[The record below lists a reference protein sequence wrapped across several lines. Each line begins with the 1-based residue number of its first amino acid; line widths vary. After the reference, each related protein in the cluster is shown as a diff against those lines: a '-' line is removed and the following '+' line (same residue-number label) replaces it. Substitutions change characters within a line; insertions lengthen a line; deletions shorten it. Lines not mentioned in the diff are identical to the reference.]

1 MSLPGSDPGL
11 HPAVKTKTYA
21 AYRKSQHYSEVRDC
35 VERLAKARVATL
47 LKAASSGGG
56 EDTHNQQDVVDALF
70 EDLQKE
76 AKVDAAM
83 DILSKHPTFPDWV
96 DRGLEEYLRKAE
108 NEALLSASASTE
120 QSSDEKNKEEIT
132 KDGESSS
139 SSKDE
144 KKVAASGNNEEKGD
158 GKDADPKSLSSFR
171 EATPVFMDCY
181 DPTEASADGSST
193 SPTVPSILTPLGP
206 HRHGGPGRMVEE
218 WELSAHST
226 TKRIMLRECTQ
237 KVAGILAANEAAAA
251 APKIYVHGR
260 QGVGKTAVLASI
272 VASSRTSGYIVLY
285 LPDGDRLRKNGFFIT
300 PSSHPDRKGIFDLQ
314 DLSQEALKQLVGSYD
329 AAEQMEGMIADRM
342 TLEVYFKD
350 TQFKRLDEYRA
361 GLDGAKDENDDDGSI
376 SLLDLIAYSQ
386 ENKKHAPMCYS
397 VVVNRLMHQT
407 DKKFMIVM
415 DEFNCLFDKGHYF
428 HMAYDENVRE
438 PIPYDKIS
446 LFEPIMAAMDLTT
459 KTVEEEEDSE
469 TGEGE
474 AATTSSNTSFTTSNT
489 AMLVGT
495 SESHAIRSDVNSK
508 LTECAERRTT
518 VEVIEVPRF
527 SSLEADHVLANFEA
541 TGVGKLRLD
550 RGDTLMNPQEMEYLK
565 MASGSIGQ
573 KFLDVSIF

>member
-1 MSLPGSDPGL
+1 M
-11 HPAVKTKTYA
+11 
-21 AYRKSQHYSEVRDC
+21 
-35 VERLAKARVATL
+35 
-47 LKAASSGGG
+47 
-56 EDTHNQQDVVDALF
+56 VDALF

-76 AKVDAAM
+76 AKTDAAM
-83 DILSKHPTFPDWV
+83 DILSKHPKFPDWV
-96 DRGLEEYLRKAE
+96 DRGLEEYLRTAE
-108 NEALLSASASTE
+108 KEALLTASSE
-120 QSSDEKNKEEIT
+120 EKEEET
-132 KDGESSS
+132 TD
-139 SSKDE
+139 DE
-144 KKVAASGNNEEKGD
+144 TTAASGNKEEKED
-158 GKDADPKSLSSFR
+158 GEDAAVETVPKQVSFR
-171 EATPVFMDCY
+171 DETPVFMDCY

-193 SPTVPSILTPLGP
+193 GPMVPSILTPLGP
-206 HRHGGPGRMVEE
+206 HRHSGPGRMVEE

-237 KVAGILAANEAAAA
+237 KVAGILANADNADETSAV

-260 QGVGKTAVLASI
+260 KGVGKSAVLASI
-272 VASSRTSGYIVLY
+272 VASSRKSGYIVLY

-300 PSSHPDRKGIFDLQ
+300 PSSHPERKGMFDLQ
-314 DLSQEALKQLVGSYD
+314 DLSQEALQQLVESHN
-329 AAEQMEGMIADRM
+329 AAEQMEGMVADRT

-350 TQFKRLDEYRA
+350 TQFKRLDEFRA
-361 GLDGAKDENDDDGSI
+361 GLDGASENDDGSI

-397 VVVNRLMHQT
+397 VVVNHLMHQT

-428 HMAYDENVRE
+428 HMAYDEDVVE

-446 LFEPIMAAMDLTT
+446 LFEPIITAMDLTT

-469 TGEGE
+469 TGDE
-474 AATTSSNTSFTTSNT
+474 ASSNTSFNTSHT
-489 AMLVGT
+489 AVLVGT
-495 SESHAIRSDVNSK
+495 SESHAIHSDVNAK
-508 LTECAERRTT
+508 LTECAERRGT
-518 VEVIEVPRF
+518 VDVIQVPRF

-565 MASGSIGQ
+565 MVSGSIGQ
-573 KFLDVSIF
+573 KLLDVSIF